1 MWILSGRLSA
11 QQGADV
17 RTSFIR
23 HDRSMTHARNILL
36 VTLTLMYAACSTEP
50 KVDETP
56 EQKEERAMDEAA
68 ACDPLVGEFRDLMVE
83 YEKALGEMVAAKK
96 VDVARQEELATKAK
110 DLSERIEARGE
121 KALGVKCWS
130 EFNAIGKTY
139 GPRIM
144 KLGIEVAMMD
154 GGMQGMDPALME
166 QLQKVM
172 Q

>member
-1 MWILSGRLSA
+1 MVA
-11 QQGADV
+11 
-17 RTSFIR
+17 
-23 HDRSMTHARNILL
+23 MTQARNILF
-36 VTLTLMYAACSTEP
+36 VALTFMYAACASEP

-68 ACDPLVGEFRDLMVE
+68 ACDPLVGEFRDLMVD

-96 VDVARQEELATKAK
+96 VDAARQEELATKAK
-110 DLSERIEARGE
+110 DLSDRIEARGE

-130 EFNAIGKTY
+130 EFNTIGKTY

-144 KLGIEVAMMD
+144 KLGIEVAMME

>member
-17 RTSFIR
+17 RISFIQ

-36 VTLTLMYAACSTEP
+36 VALTLMYAACSPEP

-68 ACDPLVGEFRDLMVE
+68 ACDPLVGEFRNLMVE

>member
-1 MWILSGRLSA
+1 
-11 QQGADV
+11 
-17 RTSFIR
+17 
-23 HDRSMTHARNILL
+23 MTHIKNTLL
-36 VTLTLMYAACSTEP
+36 IALTLSLAACSNEP
-50 KVDETP
+50 KADETP

-68 ACDPLVGEFRDLMVE
+68 ACDPLVGEFRDLMVD

-96 VDVARQEELATKAK
+96 VNAARQEELATQAK
-110 DLSERIEARGE
+110 DLSDRIQARGE

-154 GGMQGMDPALME
+154 GGMEGMDPALMQE
-166 QLQKVM
+166 LQKVM

>member
-1 MWILSGRLSA
+1 ML
-11 QQGADV
+11 
-17 RTSFIR
+17 
-23 HDRSMTHARNILL
+23 SMTHTRNILF
-36 VTLTLMYAACSTEP
+36 VALTLMYPACSNEP

-68 ACDPLVGEFRDLMVE
+68 ACDPLVGEFRDLMVD

-96 VDVARQEELATKAK
+96 VDAARQEELATKAK
-110 DLSERIEARGE
+110 DLSDRIEARGE

-130 EFNAIGKTY
+130 EFNTIGKTY

-144 KLGIEVAMMD
+144 KLGIEVAMME